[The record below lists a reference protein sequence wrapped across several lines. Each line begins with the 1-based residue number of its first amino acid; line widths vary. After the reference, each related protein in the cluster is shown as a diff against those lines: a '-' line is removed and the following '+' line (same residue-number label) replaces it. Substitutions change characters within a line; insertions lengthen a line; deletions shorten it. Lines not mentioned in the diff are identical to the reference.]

1 MKICWDNLEGLYLT
15 RNGFLRKGNTTYVEK
30 SSCKR
35 CGNPYLTV
43 RTRQS
48 EYCGISCLKK
58 SMIVSEET
66 KRKISK
72 AISGE
77 KHPWFGRKHT
87 VESKEKMSK
96 SSTGKKHTEKS
107 KLKMSIS
114 RMGDKNYLYGKHLS
128 EETKQKLS
136 KSHIGL
142 SSGEKNPAYKGGVK
156 ALNIPLYETYAKW
169 LEWGE
174 STRCVIQNGLEVLQ
188 VRCFYN
194 QCRKWYTPTI
204 VQVVNRI
211 QVIKGN
217 IGGNNNFYCSEEC
230 KRNCSI
236 YGVPITQLMP
246 TNTIPDIVL
255 YTASELRIWREE
267 VLKRANYVCEYCGEK
282 ATIAH
287 HIRPKKLEPFFALDP
302 DNGLACCEKCHYKYA
317 HRDECSTG
325 YLAHVPC

>member
-1 MKICWDNLEGLYLT
+1 MKICWDNIEGLHLT
-15 RNGFLRKGNTTYVEK
+15 RNGFLRKGNTTYVER

-35 CGNPYLTV
+35 CGNPYLTAK
-43 RTRQS
+43 TRQS
-48 EYCGISCLKK
+48 DYCGISCLKK
-58 SMIVSEET
+58 SMVVSEET
-66 KRKISK
+66 KRKISET
-72 AISGE
+72 ISGE

-87 VESKEKMSK
+87 AESKEKMSK
-96 SSTGKKHTEKS
+96 SSTGKKHTKES

-142 SSGEKNPAYKGGVK
+142 SSGEKNPAYKGGVT
-156 ALNIPLYETYAKW
+156 ALNIPLYETYVKQLDW
-169 LEWGE
+169 CE
-174 STRCVIQNGLEVLQ
+174 STRCIIQNDLKVLQ

-217 IGGNNNFYCSEEC
+217 LGGNNNFYCSKEC
-230 KRNCSI
+230 KCNCSI
-236 YGVPITQLMP
+236 YNVPIRQMMSTKSEPQ
-246 TNTIPDIVL
+246 
-255 YTASELRIWREE
+255 YTVNELRIWREE
-267 VLKRANYVCEYCGEK
+267 VLKRANYVCEYCGGK

-302 DNGLACCEKCHYKYA
+302 DYGLACCEKCHYKYA
-317 HRDECSTG
+317 HQGDCSTG